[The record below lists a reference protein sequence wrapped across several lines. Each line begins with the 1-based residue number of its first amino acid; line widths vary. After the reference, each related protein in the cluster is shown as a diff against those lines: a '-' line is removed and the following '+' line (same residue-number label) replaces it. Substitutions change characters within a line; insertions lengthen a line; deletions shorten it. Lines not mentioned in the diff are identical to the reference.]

1 MPDGNYRFLADKAV
15 AEDLRSWIQ
24 QGGRLIAIEQAVA
37 QLSNLDWAIKKKKED
52 AKKEE
57 GKIDYSVL
65 RKYEDRE
72 KDYLRNSIP
81 GAVYRID
88 LDNTHP
94 LAFGYSSQYY
104 TLKQDDQLYEFIR
117 EGGWNVGVIKKNSY
131 VTGFAGVNTKEKLK
145 DGLIIGAQNLGRGT
159 IVYFADD
166 PIFRGF
172 WENGKLLFANAVFMV
187 GQ

>member
-1 MPDGNYRFLADKAV
+1 MRG
-15 AEDLRSWIQ
+15 WIQ
-24 QGGRLIAIEQAVA
+24 QGGRVIAIENAVS
-37 QLSNLDWAIKKKKED
+37 QLSNLEWAIKKKKEEP
-52 AKKEE
+52 KKEE
-57 GKIDYSVL
+57 GKTDYTVL
-65 RKYEDRE
+65 KKYEDRE

-81 GAVYRID
+81 GAVYRVE
-88 LDNTHP
+88 LDHTHP
-94 LAFGYSSQYY
+94 LAFGYTLPYF

-145 DGLIIGAQNLGRGT
+145 DGLILGVQEMGRGS

-172 WENGKLLFANAVFMV
+172 WENGKLLLANAVFMV